1 MAEGAFSAAS
11 QLCLSLCLPSPTPLL
26 PCCSPSCQSCPP
38 PGSSPFVP
46 QPSAHLPPSACS
58 QLLSYLLAVLAMSPG
73 AAGRIP
79 HNPSSIRLHKHPLH
93 PGGAEVTWSLL
104 SGSEDPPWP
113 LLQAFLVGHM
123 LGHQCGQLQPP
134 SSSCLVCAGMTL
146 PELSTAC
153 LSDSALPGFGLTSNT
168 TNRTLIYGYPLS
180 L

>member
-11 QLCLSLCLPSPTPLL
+11 QLCLSLCLPSPPPLL

-46 QPSAHLPPSACS
+46 QPSAHLPPSARS